1 MKFKADDLNLKFLKA
16 RAKAE
21 AEEIYNGSEASRRG
35 RTLMQIFES
44 SLYGQAAEVYLME
57 KHGFTDNP
65 QRYKDVF
72 NPEGKEVEVKVTS
85 IPKVKNKL
93 IECRDNKWRIADI
106 LYIFIG
112 DFRTGEYHLH
122 GIYHW
127 NKETKNFNLQKEESV
142 V

>member
-1 MKFKADDLNLKFLKA
+1 MIFKASDLNLKFLKA

-21 AEEIYNGSEASRRG
+21 AEEIYKGSEASRKG
-35 RTLMQIFES
+35 RSLMQIFES
-44 SLYGQAAEVYLME
+44 CLYGQAAEVYLIE
-57 KHGFTDNP
+57 KEGFTDNP
-65 QRYKDVF
+65 EQYKDVF

-85 IPKVKNKL
+85 LPKVKAKL
-93 IECRDNKWRIADI
+93 IECKNNKWRISDI

-112 DFRTGEYHLH
+112 DFRTGEYSLH

-127 NKETKNFNLQKEESV
+127 DTTTKQFILQNAENV